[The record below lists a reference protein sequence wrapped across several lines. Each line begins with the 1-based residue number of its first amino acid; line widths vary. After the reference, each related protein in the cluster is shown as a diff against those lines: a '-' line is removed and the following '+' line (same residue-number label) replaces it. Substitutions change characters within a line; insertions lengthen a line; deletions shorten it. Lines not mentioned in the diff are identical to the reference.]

1 MLYHG
6 FYVKIT
12 PMQNIQ
18 REHKDGSIIMCDGF
32 QIGIFSDSTEMIP
45 VDFFTAAVGFEIV
58 NDSVQDAKQ
67 FAEDVIDCEEKEYLR
82 LVEEFADGCD

>member
-32 QIGIFSDSTEMIP
+32 QIGIFRT
-45 VDFFTAAVGFEIV
+45 
-58 NDSVQDAKQ
+58 VQK
-67 FAEDVIDCEEKEYLR
+67 
-82 LVEEFADGCD
+82 

>member
-12 PMQNIQ
+12 PMQNIR
-18 REHKDGSIIMCDGF
+18 REHKDGSIVMCDGF

-45 VDFFTAAVGFEIV
+45 VDFLLPQLDLKLLMILFGMPS
-58 NDSVQDAKQ
+58 NLLKM
-67 FAEDVIDCEEKEYLR
+67 
-82 LVEEFADGCD
+82 